1 MYIIYYH
8 VSYIIHNYIMI
19 CYNYILI
26 YITHIYTITTQYIW
40 LQKRLNHAPPNGPLN
55 TDTL

>member
-19 CYNYILI
+19 CYNYIFIL
-26 YITHIYTITTQYIW
+26 HIYTITTQYIW
-40 LQKRLNHAPPNGPLN
+40 LQKRLTHAPPNGPLN